1 MLQVLAIQT
10 GQRAITK
17 QVIQRPAKYMQKEN
31 IVLIAL
37 MDLAGRRNGGHLKIM
52 LTAKEKQH
60 LSALIVVVKQVKKNI
75 LIFEGTL
82 LY

>member
-1 MLQVLAIQT
+1 MLQVLAIQP
-10 GQRAITK
+10 GKRAIIK

-31 IVLIAL
+31 IVLTDIT
-37 MDLAGRRNGGHLKIM
+37 DLDGIIDGGHLKIM